1 MTLQYIP
8 SEINIYKESK
18 METFIKV
25 VGLAIV
31 GFIAIVVL
39 GLLMS
44 LPVMWLWNGCLVAAI
59 PGIKTIG
66 WTQAWGIMI
75 LSGIL
80 FKTSTSTSSSSN

>member
-25 VGLAIV
+25 VGLAVV

-80 FKTSTSTSSSSN
+80 FKNSSSTSSSN

>member
-80 FKTSTSTSSSSN
+80 FKNSSSTSSSN